1 MTSTSEN
8 RSSSHARWRVPKA
21 RHWLV
26 ASVLASAAF
35 SAAPRVARAVDPFE
49 IQVYDG
55 TADAPGVPGLEL
67 HLNTVPDGKKTAS
80 PPELAPNHQSHFTL
94 EPSLGIAPWWELG
107 GYLQSALSPS
117 GKLSYAGAKLRSK
130 FVTPRGWSASF
141 RLGLNLELSLL
152 PRAYERDR
160 WGGEARPI
168 VAFEDPH
175 WLLALNPILEFS
187 LAGGQASAEPSFA
200 PAVMV
205 KFKLEGL
212 AAFGLEYY
220 ADLGPISDPDPIR
233 EQEQYLFEAF
243 DLLSLPHFELNAG
256 VGEGLTQASSAIV
269 LKAILGYAWDATPL
283 WSPPAR

>member
-1 MTSTSEN
+1 
-8 RSSSHARWRVPKA
+8 
-21 RHWLV
+21 V

-220 ADLGPISDPDPIR
+220 ADLGPISAPDPIR

-256 VGEGLTQASSAIV
+256 VGEGLTQASNAIV